1 MKQTFLDIIMKP
13 DTLVDLSISTISMY
27 KVLWN
32 WTPFLELFTIKL
44 YTPKVNTNILSYQ
57 S

>member
-32 WTPFLELFTIKL
+32 GTPFLELFTIKL
-44 YTPKVNTNILSYQ
+44 YTPKVNTNILS
-57 S
+57 